1 MCSAIGPDETTRF
14 EPGQANAEDLF
25 VLAQRILGT
34 EPARRLFDSMAHE
47 QGLGRRL
54 PWPTDAMIVQLERVL
69 AGNVGAASAHAM
81 VARVAGRG
89 SISMTELIDIADE
102 TQRLMETSRE
112 LSTKSAELTMM
123 TNELR
128 KANQQLRQLDLQ
140 KDEFLSQVS
149 HELRTPMTSIRSF
162 SEILLSPETV
172 TEEER
177 DRFMTDHSRGK
188 PAPDAI
194 A

>member
-1 MCSAIGPDETTRF
+1 
-14 EPGQANAEDLF
+14 
-25 VLAQRILGT
+25 
-34 EPARRLFDSMAHE
+34 
-47 QGLGRRL
+47 
-54 PWPTDAMIVQLERVL
+54 MI
-69 AGNVGAASAHAM
+69 
-81 VARVAGRG
+81 
-89 SISMTELIDIADE
+89 ELIDIADE

-112 LSTKSAELTMM
+112 LSDKSAELTMM

-128 KANQQLRQLDLQ
+128 NANQQLRQLDLQ

-177 DRFMTDHSRGK
+177 DRFMTIINEESQRLTSACLTK
-188 PAPDAI
+188 SWI
-194 A
+194 